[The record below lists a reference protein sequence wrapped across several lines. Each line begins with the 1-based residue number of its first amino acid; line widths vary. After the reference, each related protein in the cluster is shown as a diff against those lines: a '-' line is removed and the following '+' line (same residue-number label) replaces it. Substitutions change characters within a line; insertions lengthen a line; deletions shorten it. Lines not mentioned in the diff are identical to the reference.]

1 MQWLILHAAKTFACS
16 TPLDSRHFIF
26 TFFFFLVYNSHSVAA
41 ALKWRCQGE
50 WVSLM
55 RRFHCPWVLNQ
66 QQNCPVKPNQTSS
79 SFCIS
84 AGQYL
89 KYTENMKLNY
99 HLKQHHVCSSASIYK
114 FIAVVWLNVGRS
126 GTAQLDQT
134 KTMLSVPAGRMVP
147 WTTYS
152 NKEEMMMLLEA
163 GTVVESQ
170 D

>member
-89 KYTENMKLNY
+89 KYTENMKLND

-114 FIAVVWLNVGRS
+114 FIGCCGMAECRQIRHSSAGSNQNDAVCTSWKD
-126 GTAQLDQT
+126 GTMDHIFQ
-134 KTMLSVPAGRMVP
+134 
-147 WTTYS
+147 
-152 NKEEMMMLLEA
+152 
-163 GTVVESQ
+163 
-170 D
+170 